1 MEIWPVIHLH
11 NLDLTHRNAAL
22 AVENGVDGV
31 FLIHMS
37 GQDEQVLPTALFLK
51 EKFPELKMGAN
62 FLSMRAVDAVRAA
75 RQIGLD
81 ATWSDSPGIRSDRM
95 GAEVDALEEEVRTQG
110 PGLFFASVA
119 FKYQPEDADPGLAAL
134 RAWARGFIPTTSGPA
149 TGQAPTV
156 QKLAAIRKTLSA
168 HNPRASLALASG
180 ADPDNII
187 ELAPF
192 LSHVLVS
199 TGISSSDV
207 AFDPTKLRRFVEA
220 ARAT

>member
-11 NLDLTHRNAAL
+11 NLDLAHRNAAL

-37 GQDEQVLPTALFLK
+37 GQDEQVLPTTLFLK

-95 GAEVDALEEEVRTQG
+95 GAEVDALEEDVRTQG

-119 FKYQPEDADPGLAAL
+119 FKYQPEDADPGLAVL
-134 RAWARGFIPTTSGPA
+134 RAWERGFVPTTSGLA
-149 TGQAPTV
+149 TGQAPAV
-156 QKLAAIRKTLSA
+156 QKLAAIRKTLNA

-180 ADPDNII
+180 AAPDNIA

-192 LSHVLVS
+192 LSHVLVP

-207 AFDPTKLRRFVEA
+207 AFDPIKFRRFVEA